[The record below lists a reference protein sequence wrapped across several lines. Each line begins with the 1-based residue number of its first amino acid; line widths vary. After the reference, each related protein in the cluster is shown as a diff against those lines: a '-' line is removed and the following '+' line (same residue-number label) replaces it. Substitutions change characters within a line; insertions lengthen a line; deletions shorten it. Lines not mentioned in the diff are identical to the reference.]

1 MTKEELSGDIVG
13 KLNGVFQLA
22 FAKAAEQRS
31 RTTQFFADEL
41 RAGKRAVEEHRGQLY
56 VRYTE
61 AKEALEG
68 KEG

>member
-41 RAGKRAVEEHRGQLY
+41 RAGK
-56 VRYTE
+56 
-61 AKEALEG
+61 
-68 KEG
+68 